1 MQVRSPGGH
10 ESPGGRHGHLP
21 RQRDAFPRGVPL
33 SPGVL
38 TCTLGPGPQCP
49 PRGQERIQQDLRAR
63 PLGTALRGRTDPLEE
78 TGSSGA
84 LGPPAAGPPS
94 PLHRPAPDCDLSLAL
109 SDLCPPQR
117 SCSPPPALLLWGAV
131 CPITTRPLG
140 LGRGCPAPASRPPSN
155 PSSLRTLCESQ
166 VNLEPEPLNQ
176 ATRGSRES
184 PRQTPPPPEQSAQ
197 TTREDITLYSAPCI
211 PSLPTV

>member
-1 MQVRSPGGH
+1 MARDSTRWRAASGQLPGAARTPALSSHGPRATRAAAGPRMQVRSPGGH

-117 SCSPPPALLLWGAV
+117 SCSPPPPFSYGEPSAPSPPDRWAWAGGVLLPRQGHP
-131 CPITTRPLG
+131 PIL
-140 LGRGCPAPASRPPSN
+140 PASALS
-155 PSSLRTLCESQ
+155 
-166 VNLEPEPLNQ
+166 VNLRS
-176 ATRGSRES
+176 TWS
-184 PRQTPPPPEQSAQ
+184 QSH
-197 TTREDITLYSAPCI
+197 
-211 PSLPTV
+211 